1 MRLGWN
7 PRKNESNEDAML
19 RAQAVSALIRL
30 GDSHVQQEA
39 VKRFEMFVKKPSTLP
54 ADLREPVYSAYAWV
68 KNSPAAYAKLERM
81 YKNAT
86 SQEEKQRFLSSLCS
100 FRDKNLLLKTLN
112 LSLTPLVRSQ
122 NMQLPVMRI
131 ASNPNGKEILWP
143 WIAKNWKKLS
153 AKVGHGNPLLNRIV
167 SSLSLVAGSKEVP
180 TIRVFFK
187 KNPTPGTE
195 RSLRQVFE
203 RIAINEAF
211 LRRARV
217 EFGGRQA

>member
-1 MRLGWN
+1 MVWIAYFRSSDL
-7 PRKNESNEDAML
+7 
-19 RAQAVSALIRL
+19 
-30 GDSHVQQEA
+30 QQEA

-54 ADLREPVYSAYAWV
+54 ADLQPVYSAYAWV

-112 LSLTPLVRSQ
+112 LSLTSLVRSQ

-131 ASNPNGKEILWP
+131 AANPNGKEILWP

-217 EFGGRQA
+217 EFGGR